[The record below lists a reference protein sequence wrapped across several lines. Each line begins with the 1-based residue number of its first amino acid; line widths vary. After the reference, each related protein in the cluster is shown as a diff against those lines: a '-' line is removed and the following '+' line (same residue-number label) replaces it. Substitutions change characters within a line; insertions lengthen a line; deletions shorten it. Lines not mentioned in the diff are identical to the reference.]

1 MDSLPEMARQV
12 HALSCSVQAVVVEGR
27 GTGVMEAGGDLSLV
41 RRLARWALSSLYYTN
56 NWKKSARI
64 LVRVIRVLC
73 KGQEGQ
79 GREVLLAQEEQSG
92 VSHQEYE
99 AACNLQ
105 FLVSSPAS
113 VAALKKG
120 DLQSLG
126 AVRHEGMV

>member
-12 HALSCSVQAVVVEGR
+12 HALSCSVQAVMVEGR

-41 RRLARWALSSLYYTN
+41 RRLARWALSSLHYTN
-56 NWKKSARI
+56 NWNKSARI
-64 LVRVIRVLC
+64 LARVIRVLC

-105 FLVSSPAS
+105 FLVSSPPS
-113 VAALKKG
+113 G